1 MALFIC
7 LVLLLGMTIVGVS
20 SVNTTTLEERMARNT
35 RDALLS
41 FQAAEVALRD
51 GEDFVENTVASTAT
65 FTPAGANGMWSVA
78 DFGEDPRWEVAG
90 VWTDARSR
98 VADTDIDGVA
108 AAPRYLV
115 EHLASVELT
124 DASSVQITSGYEDR
138 PRVEIF
144 RITAVGFGGTAQART
159 FLQSNYGRVLQ

>member
-7 LVLLLGMTIVGVS
+7 LVLLLGMTLVGVS

-41 FQAAEVALRD
+41 FQAAEAALRE
-51 GEDFVENTVASTAT
+51 GEDFVENDVASTAT
-65 FTPAGANGMWSVA
+65 FTAGGADGMWSVA
-78 DFGEDPRWEVAG
+78 DFGEVPRWEMAG

-98 VADTDIDGVA
+98 VADADIGGVSA
-108 AAPRYLV
+108 PPRYLV
-115 EHLASVELT
+115 EHLTSVELT
-124 DASSVQITSGYEDR
+124 DASSVQIRSGYEDR

-144 RITAVGFGGTAQART
+144 RITALGFGGTADART